1 MPQRVVPVTPAL
13 ERSALDFLAAS
24 PFENVFLCWLLR
36 DSGMQQVRSWIF
48 AHCDDA
54 GNIDGI
60 AFFGRQ
66 IVLATHS
73 GAAIR
78 AFAETA
84 KSYRRERMIV
94 APRSTVELFWSEVK
108 RWHSPPRLVRESQPL
123 LAVDRKT
130 LKRERNGVAVRRA
143 RPAEWRTVANNS
155 ARMVE
160 QELAYSPRAASME
173 FDANVRQTVD
183 RGLWWVAEDGG
194 ELCFFCN
201 AGPRS
206 DATLQLQG
214 IWTPPEHRGKG
225 VATAA
230 LGAIAAELLAETPTL
245 SLYVN
250 DFNAPALA
258 LYRRVGFYRVGELST
273 LLF

>member
-1 MPQRVVPVTPAL
+1 MPDTVIPVTPAL
-13 ERSALDFLAAS
+13 ERDALDFLAAS
-24 PFENVFLCWLLR
+24 PFENVFLTWLLR
-36 DSGMQQVRSWIF
+36 DEAMRQVRSWMF
-48 AHCDDA
+48 AHRDDA
-54 GNIDGI
+54 GKIDGI

-66 IVLATHS
+66 IVLATDS
-73 GAAIR
+73 AAAIE

-94 APRSTVELFWSEVK
+94 APRATVETFWGRLK

-123 LAVDRKT
+123 LAVDPKS
-130 LKRERNGVAVRRA
+130 LKHHRNGVMVRRA
-143 RPAEWRTVANNS
+143 KPAEWRTVANNS
-155 ARMVE
+155 ARMIE
-160 QELAYSPRAASME
+160 HELAYAPRAASLE
-173 FDANVRQTVD
+173 FDANVRQTVE
-183 RGLWWVAEDGG
+183 RGLWWVAEAGG

-201 AGPRS
+201 AGPHS

-230 LGAIAAELLAETPTL
+230 LGAIAAQLLGETPTL

-258 LYRRVGFYRVGELST
+258 LYRRVGFYRVGEFST